1 MSLVTA
7 FARTTLAL
15 AAIVVLIGIGTII
28 GGLYVGNQ
36 LQMPFLR
43 QTEDAGLRVG
53 VSPGD
58 PRGRTMIGG
67 DISCGTWTQA
77 RQQDRQKPVTY
88 QWWVAGF
95 LSGLHYE
102 DESNPSHDPVAGN
115 DVGGIAAWI
124 DNYCR
129 ENPLKTIAYASIQL
143 MKLLRSGR

>member
-7 FARTTLAL
+7 IVHTTLTL
-15 AAIVVLIGIGTII
+15 AAILVLIGIGTII

-36 LQMPFLR
+36 LQMPFAR
-43 QTEDAGLRVG
+43 ETEYAGLHVG
-53 VSPGD
+53 ASPGD

-67 DISCGTWTQA
+67 DVSCGTWTQA
-77 RQQDRQKPVTY
+77 RQQDRQKPVTH

-102 DESNPSHDPVAGN
+102 DQSDPNRDPLAGN
-115 DVGGIAAWI
+115 DFGGIAAWI

-129 ENPLKTIAYASIQL
+129 ENPLKTIAYASIEL
-143 MKLLRSGR
+143 MKLLRGR